1 MGCIL
6 VNGAERKTPEL
17 MASGSPGAG
26 SNSLPPDAGGDTPS
40 TAPAASPRASIRSLS
55 LAPVV
60 RMVATSAIGA
70 VRRLLSAPLVRVA
83 LAIAGGS
90 VLVAIVVARFDA
102 TGTAAQSAEGAF
114 AAASAGAALGAQVRA
129 EDDVVDA
136 SDAVAVEDAASAR
149 PPRWRVARLADDGGV
164 SLVDGAIGRR
174 PLLAAL
180 SSAGLPL
187 NESQRVARSLADVR
201 DVDHFAPRDT
211 FTVARDKASGR
222 VIAYEIATAPSE
234 VWQAREED
242 QPSGGPKLVARR
254 LGLVVESVRVHK
266 SIVVGPDLR
275 ASLTEA
281 GLTPVDDFL
290 TMFDDALEGHAE
302 LADLRAGARLRLVAT
317 AEYVDG
323 AFARWVGLDA
333 VEYVP
338 AAASAVPVRV
348 YWFDNDAYRGWYDSK
363 GRQQARGGFRA
374 PLPFTRIV
382 SRFNPHRMHPVLHVV
397 MPHNGVDFAA
407 PVGAPVYS
415 TAPGIVTSAG
425 FDGPCGNKVEIAHTG
440 GITSV
445 YCHLSRFAQGL
456 RVGEHVESR
465 QLVAYVGQ
473 TGRVTGPHLHF
484 GIRRGGV
491 FIDPLT
497 LRLDGFRTIPRSRR
511 DEFDRRRA
519 ELDVEL
525 DGIPL
530 APPVGST
537 SEAAEGEV
545 IYEEP

>member
-1 MGCIL
+1 M
-6 VNGAERKTPEL
+6 V
-17 MASGSPGAG
+17 
-26 SNSLPPDAGGDTPS
+26 
-40 TAPAASPRASIRSLS
+40 AASAF
-55 LAPVV
+55 
-60 RMVATSAIGA
+60 GA
-70 VRRLLSAPLVRVA
+70 VRRLLSDRTPLVRVA

-90 VLVAIVVARFDA
+90 VLVAIAVARFDT
-102 TGTAAQSAEGAF
+102 TGSGAQGAQQAF
-114 AAASAGAALGAQVRA
+114 AAASAGAAIGAQVRS

-136 SDAVAVEDAASAR
+136 SDGAVEEASAPR
-149 PPRWRVARLADDGGV
+149 LSRWRVGRLADDASVALIEGT
-164 SLVDGAIGRR
+164 IGRR
-174 PLLAAL
+174 PLLTAL

-187 NESQRVARSLADVR
+187 GEAQRVARSLADVR
-201 DVDHFAPRDT
+201 DVDHFAPKDA

-222 VIAYEIATAPSE
+222 VIAYEIVAAPSE

-242 QPSGGPKLVARR
+242 QAGGGPRLVARR
-254 LGLVVESVRVHK
+254 LGLIVESVRVHK
-266 SIVVGPDLR
+266 SVVVGLDLR
-275 ASLTEA
+275 ASFADA

-290 TMFDDALEGHAE
+290 TMIDDALEGHAE
-302 LADLRAGARLRLVAT
+302 LSDLRAGARLRVAAT

-323 AFARWVGLDA
+323 TFARWTGLDA
-333 VEYVP
+333 VEYMP
-338 AAASAVPVRV
+338 APANAAAVRV
-348 YWFDNDAYRGWYDSK
+348 YWFDDDAHRGWYDAK
-363 GRQQARGGFRA
+363 GRQPGRGGFRA

-415 TAPGIVTSAG
+415 TAAGIVTSAG

-491 FIDPLT
+491 FIDPMT
-497 LRLDGFRTIPRSRR
+497 LRLDGFHTIPRSRR
-511 DEFDRRRA
+511 DEFDRRRS

-525 DGIPL
+525 DRIPL
-530 APPVGST
+530 APPVGSA
-537 SEAAEGEV
+537 SEPPDGEV